1 MLRQY
6 HIRFIFILGASL
18 LLMLAIAPFPQVG
31 AVAQQPTGS
40 IATVTSTSSGPTV
53 TVNADQDQINVRSGP
68 STNYPQVGVLVAGQQ
83 MVGLGRTP
91 GGDWIQI
98 VYPGVPGGLAWV
110 YSGLV
115 TVGTGDLPVVEPP
128 PTPTPRTTPTV
139 DPTLAA
145 QFVIESTPTR
155 LPTFTPP
162 PPLVLPTFES
172 QPLAPVASANI
183 PMGIVILSLGV
194 IGVFG
199 FFISLLRRG

>member
-162 PPLVLPTFES
+162 PPLVLPTFET

>member
-115 TVGTGDLPVVEPP
+115 TVGIGDLPVVEPP

>member
-128 PTPTPRTTPTV
+128 PTPPPRTTPTV

>member
-1 MLRQY
+1 MPRQY
-6 HIRFIFILGASL
+6 HIRTILLLGASL
-18 LLMLAIAPFPQVG
+18 LFLLGNAPFGQAG
-31 AVAQQPTGS
+31 DIAQQPTGS
-40 IATVTSTSSGPTV
+40 IATVTSTLSGPSV

-98 VYPGVPGGLAWV
+98 VYPGVPGSVAWV

-115 TVGTGDLPVVEPP
+115 TVGSGDLPVVEPP

-162 PPLVLPTFES
+162 PALVLPTFEQQFS
-172 QPLAPVASANI
+172 SPIGGANI